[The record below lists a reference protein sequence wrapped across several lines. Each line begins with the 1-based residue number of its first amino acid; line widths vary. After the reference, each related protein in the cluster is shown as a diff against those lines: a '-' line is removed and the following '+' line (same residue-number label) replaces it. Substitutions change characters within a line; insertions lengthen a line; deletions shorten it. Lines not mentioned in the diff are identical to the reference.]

1 MVVQYNVLSN
11 WFHVSG
17 GDLLGVT
24 SENSGWN
31 LVGFDRDAT
40 QRTLLRRRQ
49 SINGSTVF
57 ADLPNV
63 DDVVDDFT
71 QDSSPTRMSA
81 AVQIH
86 PGQLSRSIT
95 ELK

>member
-11 WFHVSG
+11 WFHVSY